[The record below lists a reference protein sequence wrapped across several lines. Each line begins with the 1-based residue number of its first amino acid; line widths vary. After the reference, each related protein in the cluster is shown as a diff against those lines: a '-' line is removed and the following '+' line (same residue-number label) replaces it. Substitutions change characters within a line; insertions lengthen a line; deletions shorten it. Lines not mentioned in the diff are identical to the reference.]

1 MKLSSV
7 PFSALLAV
15 VLGLALASWSVEAA
29 TVAHWRFEAGP
40 ANANVSHAGAAG
52 AFDGAVPDV
61 SGNGN
66 HLAAWT
72 QGGASGYAYRSD
84 VPFARLPVDG
94 TTNRFSVRNTGSFPA
109 LFTAPTSAG
118 VTGINL
124 RTVRPLRFTIEASY
138 KPENTGGHRTIVGRD
153 ARNVATSDANRAAL
167 YLQVRPDDSVGLT
180 FSDISGFTHSAF
192 SPPGAIYGFNFAANP
207 EGTNAPWYHLAA
219 VSDGSILKIYVDNRL
234 VASADLAASGSPDR
248 ALATGT
254 TSGADWVA
262 GAWSVGRGLY
272 AGGHTDRAFGFID
285 EVRISDDAL
294 APDQFL
300 AAPVPRIENV
310 RLSAANIAF
319 DAVGGPAQATAS
331 IVAATNLDAGR
342 AQWPTVASRTFDTN
356 GNFAFLAAADPALPF
371 RALALKATIPAP
383 PTPPLTYSLVGGNE
397 NWPADIRARIVS
409 AMDGAV
415 ATYNRWGTFRKH
427 LTVEYNPGVPTAD
440 ANYAGHIRFG
450 GQIGYRTAL
459 HEISHTLGVG
469 TYWAWNANL
478 NNGVWTG
485 ANGVALVRSFDGPT
499 ANINSDGTHFWPYG
513 LNFDS
518 EGSTE
523 NNRRHVLMVAAF
535 RKDMGID

>member
-7 PFSALLAV
+7 PFSALLTL
-15 VLGLALASWSVEAA
+15 VLGLLATRPASAA

-40 ANANVSHAGAAG
+40 ANANVAHTGAAG
-52 AFDGAVPDV
+52 AFDGAIPDV

-84 VPFARLPVDG
+84 VPFARIPANG
-94 TTNRFSVRNTGSFPA
+94 TTNRFSVKNTGSFPA

-118 VTGINL
+118 ITGINL
-124 RTVRPLRFTIEASY
+124 RTIRPLRFTIEASY
-138 KPENTGGHRTIVGRD
+138 KPENTGGHRTVVGRD

-167 YLQVRPDDSVGLT
+167 YLQMRPDDSVGIT
-180 FSDISGFTHSAF
+180 FSDVSGYTHSAF
-192 SPPGAIYGFNFAANP
+192 SPPGAIYGFNFGSNP

-219 VSDGSILKIYVDNRL
+219 VSDGATLKMYVNNLL
-234 VASADLAASGSPDR
+234 VASADLVASGSPDR
-248 ALATGT
+248 SLATGT
-254 TSGADWVA
+254 TSGSGWVA

-272 AGGHTDRAFGFID
+272 SGNHTDRAFGFID

-294 APDQFL
+294 APSQFL
-300 AAPVPRIENV
+300 AAPLPRIENV
-310 RLSAANIAF
+310 RLSGSTVAF
-319 DAVGGPAQATAS
+319 DVAGGPPRATCS
-331 IVAATNLDAGR
+331 IIAATNLDSGR
-342 AQWPTVASRTFDTN
+342 AQWATVATRTFDTN
-356 GNFAFLAAADPALPF
+356 GNFAFLAAVDPALPF
-371 RALALKATIPAP
+371 RALSLKTTVPAP
-383 PTPPLTYSLVGGNE
+383 PAAPLTYSLVGGNE

-459 HEISHTLGVG
+459 HEISHTMGVG
-469 TYWAWNANL
+469 THWAWNANL

-485 ANGVALVRSFDGPT
+485 ANGIALVRSFDGPT

-523 NNRRHVLMVAAF
+523 NNRRHVLLVAAF
-535 RKDMGID
+535 RKDMGLD